1 MTCMLTD
8 LSYPKTNSCYM
19 TTCFKCTV
27 VELICCSIDWSLAR
41 MSQINVESFQT
52 NLNIE
57 GTYKCIVA

>member
-1 MTCMLTD
+1 
-8 LSYPKTNSCYM
+8 
-19 TTCFKCTV
+19 
-27 VELICCSIDWSLAR
+27 